1 MRARRVT
8 GIDAIPAA
16 TGLWQIGLL
25 SRLRLPDYLELTKP
39 RVTTLVLTST
49 LVGFYV
55 GTTGRVDFW
64 LLLHTLVGTGLAAA
78 GSATLNQ
85 FLERTPDKLMKRTEN
100 RPLPSERLKPK
111 SALVFGIALSLCGT
125 AYLAIQ
131 VNFLSSLLAL
141 AVLASYLFLYTP
153 LKQKTSLC
161 TLIGAFPGAAPPV
174 IGWTAATGMLD
185 LRAASLFL
193 ILFLWQFPHFFAIA
207 WMYREDYKRAGF
219 QMLPLQDNRG
229 IVTGQQILIYTMS
242 LIPVSLLPS
251 LLGMTRLVYL
261 GGAVAL
267 GLLFLYYAFR
277 AAHDRTPAAARLLLK
292 ASVIYLPLLLALMVL
307 DKA

>member
-277 AAHDRTPAAARLLLK
+277 AAHYRTAAEARRLLK